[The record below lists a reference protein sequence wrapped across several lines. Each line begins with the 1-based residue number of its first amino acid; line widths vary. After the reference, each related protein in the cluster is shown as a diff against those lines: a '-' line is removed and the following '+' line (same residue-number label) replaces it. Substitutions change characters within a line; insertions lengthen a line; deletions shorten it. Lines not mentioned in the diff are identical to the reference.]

1 MDKTGLVHIYTGDGK
16 GKTTAALGLGIRACG
31 SGMKVLLVQFLKSM
45 NTSELEIIKKLQPD
59 FTVIRGFNCKKFA
72 WDMTPLELQNAAQE
86 AAEIFEQV
94 KGIVNEGKHDLVILD
109 ELLGV
114 VSLNFLEHDV
124 VLDLIRN
131 KPQKVEL
138 ILTGRNAS
146 EVLIQS
152 ADYVSDIKAV
162 KHPYDKGIAARKG
175 IEF

>member
-45 NTSELEIIKKLQPD
+45 DTSELEIIKKLQPD

-72 WDMTPLELQNAAQE
+72 WNMTPPELQSAAEE

-94 KGIVNEGKHDLVILD
+94 KNIVNEGKYDLIILD

-114 VSLNFLEHDV
+114 VSLNFLEINA

-131 KPQKVEL
+131 KPQTAEL
-138 ILTGRNAS
+138 ILTGRNAP
-146 EVLIQS
+146 ELLIES
-152 ADYVSDIKAV
+152 ADYVSEIKAV
-162 KHPYDKGIAARKG
+162 KHPYDKGIAARRG